1 MLNLKDFFENMIFD
15 ILGAFYN
22 VKFVVRSGLSM
33 KCHSSYDEIIRWMKE
48 TGYGRHEV
56 ISAKLDFI
64 MDVIEIQIR

>member
-1 MLNLKDFFENMIFD
+1 MFNLKDFFENRIFD

-22 VKFVVRSGLSM
+22 VKFVIRSGLTM
-33 KCHSSYDEIIRWMKE
+33 KCHGTYDDIIKWMKE

-56 ISAKLDFI
+56 VSAKLDFI

>member
-1 MLNLKDFFENMIFD
+1 MYNLKDFFENGLFD

-22 VKFVVRSGLSM
+22 VKFVIRSGLTM
-33 KCHSSYDEIIRWMKE
+33 HEHGTYNDILEWMNK

-56 ISAKLDFI
+56 ISAKLDFV